1 MPLIEVDG
9 EQMMQC
15 ENCGNI
21 WDGYAQCNCWQ
32 WDYPLPEEDSES
44 GYDTA
49 WKNGETAAGRKG
61 GLVLSA
67 SAFFTSLIFI
77 LWEIWLLFK
86 IGSKTL
92 LEKQFIVDIH

>member
-21 WDGYAQCNCWQ
+21 WDGYAQCHCWQ

-49 WKNGETAAGRKG
+49 
-61 GLVLSA
+61 
-67 SAFFTSLIFI
+67 
-77 LWEIWLLFK
+77 
-86 IGSKTL
+86 
-92 LEKQFIVDIH
+92 